1 MINTFMFLVRYTQT
15 NINHLPYKTTHY
27 YRIGGEALR
36 FRQNKVELS
45 LKKDILLYTQIT

>member
-36 FRQNKVELS
+36 FYSTTLHKFSFSVS
-45 LKKDILLYTQIT
+45 YQIQSQ